1 MNRRLFMLTSSAALA
16 NGCALAKPMPLQQSI
31 AAVEQSIGGRLGVA
45 ALDTHSGRTLSYNET
60 ARFAMASTFKL
71 LLAAAALSEVDR
83 GRLALDKRVPIS
95 KSDLVSNSPFTA
107 AFVESGTIT
116 VEELCSA
123 VTRVSDN
130 TAANLLLL
138 QIGGPAGYTRFAR
151 GLGDNVTQLDRTELD
166 LNMNLPGDVRD
177 TTSPSAMIH
186 SMRRVLIDDA
196 LSIQSREQLITW
208 LIAVETGRDRI
219 RAGLPKEWRV
229 GDKTGT
235 GYNSAVND
243 LAIFWPPG
251 RQPVLL
257 AIYTSE
263 SSKTLPELNFA
274 HAEITRMIVRHWIG
288 S

>member
-1 MNRRLFMLTSSAALA
+1 LN
-16 NGCALAKPMPLQQSI
+16 
-31 AAVEQSIGGRLGVA
+31 
-45 ALDTHSGRTLSYNET
+45 YNET
-60 ARFAMASTFKL
+60 TRFAMASTFKL
-71 LLAAAALSEVDR
+71 LLAAAVLSEVDR
-83 GRLALDKRVPIS
+83 GHLALDQRVSIS
-95 KSDLVSNSPFTA
+95 KSDLVANSPTTA
-107 AFVESGTIT
+107 SFVEAGTIT
-116 VEELCSA
+116 LEQLCSA

-151 GLGDNVTQLDRTELD
+151 SLGDDVTRLDRTELD
-166 LNMNLPGDVRD
+166 LNMNLPGDDRD
-177 TTSPSAMIH
+177 TTSPHAMIH
-186 SMRRVLIDDA
+186 SMSRVLVDDA
-196 LSIQSREQLITW
+196 LSLQSRERLINW
-208 LIAVETGRDRI
+208 LLAVETGRDRV
-219 RAGLPKEWRV
+219 RAGLPSEWRV

-263 SSKTLPELNFA
+263 SSKALPELNAA
-274 HAEITRMIVRHWIG
+274 HAEITRALVRTWFV